1 MKEKIAPRDFIRSY
15 DFKPM
20 LGRPDC
26 YVEGQ
31 VLEVTRETGFTAYKI
46 RVSKDVWSGQDGNGR
61 VGEIVFVPAE
71 VAFMDYPGRIIN
83 LSRI

>member
-1 MKEKIAPRDFIRSY
+1 MIVEIGDFIRSY

-20 LGRPDC
+20 LGRADC

-31 VLEVTRETGFTAYKI
+31 VIETTKESGYDAYKI
-46 RVSKDVWSGQDGNGR
+46 RVSKDIWSGENDGGR
-61 VGEIVFVPAE
+61 VGEIVLVPVE
-71 VAFMDYPGRIIN
+71 VSFMEYAGRVVN